1 MGSRRARTKA
11 SLSEQATETVPLD
24 YAHQYL
30 SKPIPNPCIDGD
42 DTLAKKNIRSMC
54 ISVCTPEGKHVDKQD
69 KSFYFSHQVF
79 IFLDTVSEKTKLVV
93 VEV

>member
-1 MGSRRARTKA
+1 
-11 SLSEQATETVPLD
+11 
-24 YAHQYL
+24 
-30 SKPIPNPCIDGD
+30 
-42 DTLAKKNIRSMC
+42 MC